1 MKSITEDLHQMETES
16 GRARVL
22 PFHAL
27 ALCKIYSPGQ
37 AVSGSPAPPATEGW
51 CFQLRSTE
59 AGPGLERSILQRL
72 PSLQS
77 ALPHWRHG

>member
-16 GRARVL
+16 GRAGVL

-51 CFQLRSTE
+51 CFQAPLSSM
-59 AGPGLERSILQRL
+59 GPQTSYQ
-72 PSLQS
+72 PF
-77 ALPHWRHG
+77 